1 MEHWPVLEM
10 MFVMYQRYMY
20 WTLIIGDK
28 NHLNTLIFNFFW
40 FSTCPLKYKHEIS
53 RSAGKFSC
61 KENCSWILSDTV
73 NKKREQLRTPL
84 ISDQFHK

>member
-1 MEHWPVLEM
+1 MEPWPVLEM

-53 RSAGKFSC
+53 RSAGK
-61 KENCSWILSDTV
+61 ILARKTAPGFCW
-73 NKKREQLRTPL
+73 TPL
-84 ISDQFHK
+84 TKNGSNLGHP